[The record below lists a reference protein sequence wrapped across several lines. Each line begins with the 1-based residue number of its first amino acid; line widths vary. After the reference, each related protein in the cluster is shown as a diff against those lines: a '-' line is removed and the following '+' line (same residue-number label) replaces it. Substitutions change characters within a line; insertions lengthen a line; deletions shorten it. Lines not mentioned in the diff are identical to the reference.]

1 MNVPQKQI
9 LIVEDEAAHAE
20 AIARAFRKGL
30 ANAALTISG
39 SLQEYRLAI
48 TRGLR
53 PDIVLMDLN
62 LPDGSAMDALAAHDG
77 DQAWPI
83 VIMTAYGDEKLA
95 VAAMKAGALDYIVKS
110 SETFAGMPQVVERA
124 LREWT
129 LLQQQKVM
137 EKSLRESEQRFRTL
151 FQDIQTVAVQGY
163 TEEGTIRFWN
173 LASEKLYGYSA
184 AEALGRNLLE
194 LLVPPEQHEAL
205 RAAIREMAA
214 TGQAP
219 PGGELT
225 LVRKNGST
233 VTVYSNHT
241 ILRKPGAPA
250 ELFCFDIDLTERKRA
265 EAELQKL
272 SLAVEQ
278 SPAAVMI
285 TDPCGVIEY
294 VNPRFTRITGYALEE
309 ILGRDADLLT
319 SVSLSPEQIRELRK
333 ILATGQEWQGE
344 LHSRRK
350 DGGSF
355 WESMSISPV
364 RDPVG
369 TITHYVAVRED
380 ITERKRH
387 EAELEYLSTHDELTG
402 LANRAL
408 LQDRLEQ
415 AVRHA
420 YRSGHLVAVMLL
432 DLDRFKFIND
442 SLGHAFGDELLRS
455 VAQRLQR
462 SVREVDT
469 VARLGGDEFVLLLTE
484 LTAAENARLLAGKI
498 LGSLESPHRLQGR
511 EVTLTASL
519 GISIAPYDGC
529 DVATLI
535 SNADIAMYQAKKNRG
550 TFAFYA
556 AEMNQRVCETLEL
569 ESALRLALERQELFL
584 HYQPK
589 VDLASGRMVGCEA
602 LLRWQHPERG
612 LVAPAEFI
620 PLAEETGLIV
630 PIGRWVL
637 QEVIR
642 QVKAWQGSGL
652 ETPAVAV
659 NISARQFRT
668 GDLPHL
674 IRKILA
680 DSGLEPGFLES
691 ELTESMIMDDPAKAE
706 MTLRAVKDLGVSLS
720 LDDFG
725 MGYSSLNY
733 LRRFPF
739 DNLKIDRSFIRDA
752 TSNAS
757 EAAVVTSIISIA
769 HNLGI
774 AAIAEGVETQRQL
787 AFLRQNGCDTFQ
799 GYLFSKPLPAE
810 QFADLLRED
819 RRLPDAWLQP
829 ACSQEIC

>member
-1 MNVPQKQI
+1 
-9 LIVEDEAAHAE
+9 
-20 AIARAFRKGL
+20 
-30 ANAALTISG
+30 
-39 SLQEYRLAI
+39 
-48 TRGLR
+48 
-53 PDIVLMDLN
+53 
-62 LPDGSAMDALAAHDG
+62 
-77 DQAWPI
+77 
-83 VIMTAYGDEKLA
+83 
-95 VAAMKAGALDYIVKS
+95 
-110 SETFAGMPQVVERA
+110 
-124 LREWT
+124 
-129 LLQQQKVM
+129 
-137 EKSLRESEQRFRTL
+137 
-151 FQDIQTVAVQGY
+151 
-163 TEEGTIRFWN
+163 
-173 LASEKLYGYSA
+173 
-184 AEALGRNLLE
+184 
-194 LLVPPEQHEAL
+194 
-205 RAAIREMAA
+205 
-214 TGQAP
+214 
-219 PGGELT
+219 
-225 LVRKNGST
+225 
-233 VTVYSNHT
+233 
-241 ILRKPGAPA
+241 
-250 ELFCFDIDLTERKRA
+250 
-265 EAELQKL
+265 
-272 SLAVEQ
+272 
-278 SPAAVMI
+278 
-285 TDPCGVIEY
+285 
-294 VNPRFTRITGYALEE
+294 
-309 ILGRDADLLT
+309 
-319 SVSLSPEQIRELRK
+319 
-333 ILATGQEWQGE
+333 
-344 LHSRRK
+344 
-350 DGGSF
+350 
-355 WESMSISPV
+355 
-364 RDPVG
+364 
-369 TITHYVAVRED
+369 
-380 ITERKRH
+380 
-387 EAELEYLSTHDELTG
+387 
-402 LANRAL
+402 
-408 LQDRLEQ
+408 
-415 AVRHA
+415 
-420 YRSGHLVAVMLL
+420 
-432 DLDRFKFIND
+432 
-442 SLGHAFGDELLRS
+442 
-455 VAQRLQR
+455 
-462 SVREVDT
+462 
-469 VARLGGDEFVLLLTE
+469 
-484 LTAAENARLLAGKI
+484 
-498 LGSLESPHRLQGR
+498 
-511 EVTLTASL
+511 
-519 GISIAPYDGC
+519 
-529 DVATLI
+529 
-535 SNADIAMYQAKKNRG
+535 
-550 TFAFYA
+550 
-556 AEMNQRVCETLEL
+556 MNQRVCETLEL

-680 DSGLEPGFLES
+680 DSGLEPGFLEL